1 MRRGS
6 TEPITLKCCNLFAD
20 QRVCLLFLSVSLKP
34 IPVIPAVNRLLILFL
49 LTLQSLH
56 LAAQQLPEL
65 IPYRKGKLW
74 GFADSTG
81 KIRIEPQW
89 DGVEFFEGDY
99 AHISA
104 GGKNGLINRKGEV
117 VVKPDYL
124 IGEEIAPGY
133 YRIGGEQKGVINR
146 KGQVIVKPVYESVMA
161 IAPGFF
167 WVRKYNED
175 RTRSL
180 VGLVDSTGKE
190 LLPAAYFSIEYAD
203 IPDPALFI
211 IHTDPGSELLLYN
224 AALQKIVYQTSGT
237 LRPLYKKEPL
247 LCESID
253 ERYGL
258 INAAGRRVIPAVY
271 LHIAMEEQS
280 VYDFRKDSFINFKYI
295 VANKSNSSVQALFDS
310 TGKPVLDHR
319 FDRINVYQN
328 GFIVAHD
335 SSDQLTPVMD
345 LQGYP
350 VLEAPWDIYE
360 FGYSSRYYIVVKRS
374 RKEKFVFNVYDVL
387 FKRLLFTA
395 NWDEI
400 KPIKPWSNAPQF
412 LLRKGNAYQ
421 LCDTLG
427 NAQWERTDL
436 DVYDV
441 TRKDSFYLAR
451 RNGLAGVYRPD
462 GAAVFETEY
471 RHLMVADS
479 GCFLAFKKHVPVA
492 LLNRSGEKLLEVDG
506 IFRSFNRK
514 NIFLIRDSKKTG
526 VADLSGNIK
535 ISCEYRQIEFRS
547 DFLIIQDRKKKYAVF
562 SALTFQPLSGFEFDK
577 IELMPDYGM
586 LVVTRDGK
594 KAIMNSTGK
603 IITPWDYY
611 SLIVKAQNPSFIFG
625 LGVKSLTN
633 NWDIRWSF
641 YDENG
646 TACPFF
652 ANQYNATLSRLYKE
666 NYPAM
671 KQSRNRKR
679 EAKFEPPI
687 YPLKE
692 ITYLPLY
699 QAGYSFL
706 AKGFAIANPV
716 AETSKG
722 KIPFSDNIPF
732 RYNYNSRDIK
742 PEPEYYL
749 LFRDENSINSP
760 AASALGNAEGEVLLD
775 SADNI
780 TPLCAGIFL
789 TQKNKQYNVYDGR
802 QKKYLFEYGR
812 YLSISLMQEPKRNKP
827 ALFCGQAA
835 QNQFELIDEN
845 GKVYDWNNYYYQP
858 MKNARRMISC
868 ANGYIDDTG
877 RKYWED

>member
-1 MRRGS
+1 MLS
-6 TEPITLKCCNLFAD
+6 
-20 QRVCLLFLSVSLKP
+20 LSVSLKSR
-34 IPVIPAVNRLLILFL
+34 PVITVVNRILILFL
-49 LTLQSLH
+49 LTLQTLQ
-56 LAAQQLPEL
+56 LAAQPLPEL

-89 DGVEFFEGDY
+89 GGVHFFEGDY
-99 AHISA
+99 ARISA

-133 YRIGGEQKGVINR
+133 YCIGREQKGVINR
-146 KGQVIVKPVYESVMA
+146 KGQVIIKPVYESVME
-161 IAPGFF
+161 IAPGYFR
-167 WVRKYNED
+167 VKRYNED
-175 RTRSL
+175 RTGIL

-190 LLPAAYFSIEYAD
+190 LLPASYYSIEYAE

-211 IHTDPGSELLLYN
+211 LRVNPGSELLLYN

-258 INAAGRRVIPAVY
+258 VNAAGRRVIPAVY

-280 VYDFRKDSFINFKYI
+280 VYDFRNDSVIHFKYI

-310 TGKPVLDHR
+310 AGKPVLDHR
-319 FDRINVYQN
+319 YDRIDVCQN

-345 LQGYP
+345 LQGHP

-360 FGYSSRYYIVVKRS
+360 FGYSSRYFIAVKRS
-374 RKEKFVFNVYDVL
+374 RNENPAFNVYDAL

-400 KPIKPWSNAPQF
+400 RPIKPWSKDPQF
-412 LLRKGNAYQ
+412 LLRKGNTYQ

-451 RNGLAGVYRPD
+451 INGLAGVYRPD

-479 GCFLAFKKHVPVA
+479 GYFLASSKHTPLV
-492 LLNRSGEKLLEVDG
+492 LLTRSGRPILEADG
-506 IFRSFNRK
+506 VYINRWGRENMYIIK
-514 NIFLIRDSKKTG
+514 EANQTG
-526 VADLSGNIK
+526 VADLKGNVRIPAAYK
-535 ISCEYRQIEFRS
+535 TIQFRS
-547 DFLIIQDRKKKYAVF
+547 DFLIIQDRKRKYAVF
-562 SALTFQPLSGFEFDK
+562 SALTFKPLSGFEFDK

-594 KAIMNSTGK
+594 KAIMNSTGQ

-611 SLIVKAQNPSFIFG
+611 SLIVKAQNPSLIFG
-625 LGVKSLTN
+625 LGVKTLTN
-633 NWDIRWSF
+633 NWEIRWSF

-646 TACPFF
+646 TAYPLFT
-652 ANQYNATLSRLYKE
+652 NQYNATLSRLYQE

-671 KQSRNRKR
+671 KQSHNRKR
-679 EAKFEPPI
+679 KSKFEPPI

-692 ITYLPLY
+692 TTYLPLY
-699 QAGYSFL
+699 QTGYSFL

-722 KIPFSDNIPF
+722 KIPFSINIPF
-732 RYNYNSRDIK
+732 RYNYNSRNIK

-749 LFRDENSINSP
+749 LSRDEKSISSP
-760 AASALGNAEGEVLLD
+760 AASALGNAAGEVLLD
-775 SADNI
+775 SVDSI

-789 TQKNKQYNVYDGR
+789 TQKHKQFNVYDGR

-827 ALFCGQAA
+827 ALFCGQPA

-845 GKVYDWNNYYYQP
+845 GKVFDRSNNNYWIAKSTSYHGIVTIT
-858 MKNARRMISC
+858 KRMFYC

-877 RKYWED
+877 RQYWEE